1 MGAPAGC
8 TFTWTPNAFINNANG
23 SPVISRRNLK
33 TNTGIVSAQYNFT
46 KRMNWT
52 VRLRHYWSALNNT
65 NFYNLKSDGYW
76 DEIPFIPNK
85 NLSLNTFNVDMFYTW
100 DFKWGSRI
108 TFSWKNALGNN
119 VVLNPYTNNNY
130 SKNFLAVFNNPH
142 SNEIS
147 LKIVYYLDYLNLKKK
162 A

>member
-1 MGAPAGC
+1 MAIEQDRGSWG
-8 TFTWTPNAFINNANG
+8 WAFINNANG

-100 DFKWGSRI
+100 DFLLGSRI
-108 TFSWKNALGNN
+108 TLSWKNALGNN
-119 VVLNPYTNNNY
+119 VNINPYNSLTY
-130 SKNFLAVFNNPH
+130 LKNFSQSVSNPH
-142 SNEIS
+142 SNEVN
-147 LKIVYYLDYLNLKKK
+147 LKIVYFLDYLKLKNKK
-162 A
+162 